1 MQVWVVHENGMKG
14 LMDHIGGASSLDKA
28 IEMNVLHQISVL
40 RMLEF
45 IQYRENEG
53 ELAFMVG
60 SMTLQVDP

>member
-1 MQVWVVHENGMKG
+1 MKG

-45 IQYRENEG
+45 IQYRENEE